1 MIRMQRS
8 SAQPL
13 SKLNIFLYFAWI
25 HVQVQWN
32 PRFSSWS
39 LKACFFRGPEIEF
52 LWNCGIIFKET
63 VSFDDIEQ
71 SKDEENIV
79 TYVDYVCG
87 FNIYSEAP
95 TEVDH
100 INPERK
106 IISRS
111 CGKPNCFPTNDPKHQ
126 LFYRRRAYH
135 YNLSEPIH
143 PYTIWH
149 KEEAALMTLNN
160 TTDRDSTSNQYPQTT
175 THQSWRDLN
184 PVFPSMW
191 PMGSNRRESASALA
205 SFKKTTY
212 WTDEWTRQL
221 LPLKR
226 KSWEIFG
233 IPEQG
238 MRFHGLWWTVV
249 VFFNCSYL
257 F

>member
-8 SAQPL
+8 SAPPL

-25 HVQVQWN
+25 HVQLQWN

-52 LWNCGIIFKET
+52 LWNCGIFFKET

-87 FNIYSEAP
+87 FNFYSEAP

-111 CGKPNCFPTNDPKHQ
+111 CGKPNCFLTNDPKHQ

-149 KEEAALMTLNN
+149 KEEAALMTLNSLLIGTLRPTSILKQQLTN
-160 TTDRDSTSNQYPQTT
+160 LEETLIRSSLQCDRWAVTGENPRQLWLLSKKLPIGPTSERDSCYR
-175 THQSWRDLN
+175 WRGRVERSL
-184 PVFPSMW
+184 
-191 PMGSNRRESASALA
+191 ESRSKGCV
-205 SFKKTTY
+205 STVC
-212 WTDEWTRQL
+212 DEL
-221 LPLKR
+221 
-226 KSWEIFG
+226 
-233 IPEQG
+233 
-238 MRFHGLWWTVV
+238 
-249 VFFNCSYL
+249 
-257 F
+257 